1 MDVDTEQQE
10 DKINV
15 HLHWRY
21 GWANMEHN
29 RTLLLWRRG
38 HYVLLLLQKKAPLQ
52 DYEGCCGSCV
62 DLKWLIWQQPGQQL
76 AADIA
81 VSSRAEAVFG
91 DHVTFLTNLSQEI
104 AGCSYEHSVLSAEKH
119 SEATSRRR
127 CSPKKK
133 MGKDLL
139 ITSHQTSKCTSEDL
153 FVQNF

>member
-1 MDVDTEQQE
+1 MDEQIWNTIRLRRCDDVDT
-10 DKINV
+10 I
-15 HLHWRY
+15 Y
-21 GWANMEHN
+21 YYCC
-29 RTLLLWRRG
+29 T
-38 HYVLLLLQKKAPLQ
+38 KASLQ

-133 MGKDLL
+133 NG
-139 ITSHQTSKCTSEDL
+139 
-153 FVQNF
+153 